1 MGSRALTSRSYDQ
14 TTPTCVLTIAQCQ
27 RTTTFDELTASPCF
41 RTTASCRVTSAPWLP
56 STITSKVTA
65 TSDIERLTDAG
76 ESHPLR
82 YNRASLD
89 EEFDSL
95 ISRSANRDWDA
106 ARDRVVHQRPRR
118 PGGTANY
125 NLGIKAIM
133 RGLRWPPRIVSA
145 RLWRAR
151 SPWRRSTSYPPR
163 RRTRGFRILPDDAQR
178 GEALLVLRQAGHWPL
193 KLA

>member
-95 ISRSANRDWDA
+95 ISGT
-106 ARDRVVHQRPRR
+106 QRQADCALAMFVFDGHR
-118 PGGTANY
+118 TMMSNS
-125 NLGIKAIM
+125 M
-133 RGLRWPPRIVSA
+133 TV
-145 RLWRAR
+145 RL
-151 SPWRRSTSYPPR
+151 R
-163 RRTRGFRILPDDAQR
+163 RRTVQGSSDKRIS
-178 GEALLVLRQAGHWPL
+178 
-193 KLA
+193 